1 MFMKL
6 SGKVAIVTGG
16 NSGIGLA
23 SAKALIAEGVHV
35 YITGRR
41 AEELQ
46 AAATI
51 LGSNV
56 TTVQG
61 DVSNPDDVEALYQL
75 VKKQHSRVDIVF
87 ANAGVVN
94 PAPLGSLTDEH
105 IDNMLN
111 INVKG
116 VIWTVQKA
124 LPLMGSG
131 GSIILS
137 SSIVASKGFPS
148 WSIYSASKAAV
159 RSFARTWASDLQG
172 KNIRVNAIS
181 PGVIDTPGHSR
192 PDTEKAQV
200 EAFFSHVASLT
211 PLQRVGSDDEV
222 AKTVCFLAS
231 EESSFINGVE
241 LFIDGG
247 FAQI

>member
-1 MFMKL
+1 MKL

-23 SAKALIAEGVHV
+23 SAKALIAEGAHV

-46 AAATI
+46 AAAAM
-51 LGSNV
+51 LGSNA
-56 TTVQG
+56 TAVQG
-61 DVSNPDDVEALYQL
+61 DVSNPEDVEALYQL
-75 VKKQHSRVDIVF
+75 VKKQHGRVDIFF

-105 IDNMLN
+105 IDKMLN

-192 PDTEKAQV
+192 PDTEKTQV